1 MNGPLLDICHLLLA
15 LLAIFA
21 PIALAGWLLGHR
33 PPSASL
39 SPKNRKNP

>member
-1 MNGPLLDICHLLLA
+1 MTGPLLDLCHLLLA

-33 PPSASL
+33 PPAPSS
-39 SPKNRKNP
+39 SSRNRKNP

>member
-1 MNGPLLDICHLLLA
+1 MTGPLLDLGHLLLA

-33 PPSASL
+33 PPAPSS
-39 SPKNRKNP
+39 SSQTRNYP

>member
-1 MNGPLLDICHLLLA
+1 MTGPLLDLCHL

-33 PPSASL
+33 PPAPSS
-39 SPKNRKNP
+39 SSQNRKNP

>member
-1 MNGPLLDICHLLLA
+1 MTGPLLDICHLLLA
-15 LLAIFA
+15 LLAIFG

-33 PPSASL
+33 PPAPSL